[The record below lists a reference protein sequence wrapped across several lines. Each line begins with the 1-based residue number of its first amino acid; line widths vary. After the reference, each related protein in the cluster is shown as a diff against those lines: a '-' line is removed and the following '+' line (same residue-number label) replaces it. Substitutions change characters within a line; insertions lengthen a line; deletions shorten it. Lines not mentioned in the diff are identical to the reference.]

1 VLELHAELDIS
12 HTFNIVDLYKFQEGI
27 AEEDD
32 DYVDDW
38 KEQIPEPEKE
48 KIAEMLELHA

>member
-1 VLELHAELDIS
+1 MLELHAELDIS

-48 KIAEMLELHA
+48 KIAEILELHA